1 MDTALIIVA
10 AGAGTRMGGTVR
22 KPFLM
27 LGGMMVIE
35 RTLLAFAGLD
45 WITRRVVVLAPG
57 DFAGKSG
64 GLIDKHL
71 ESRLRH
77 AGATDLVPGGAERI
91 DSVMAGVAAV
101 PGAGL
106 LLVHDGVRP
115 FVSRDVIG
123 RVRDAARDFGC
134 AVPGVAVRDTVRVVD
149 EAGMGR
155 GTPDR
160 RTLRA
165 VQTPQGFVRGVLLD
179 AVAKWRAQGGDSASV
194 TDEASLVEAAG
205 GAVKVVEG
213 DPRNMKLTG
222 PDDVAHAEWIL
233 ARG

>member
-35 RTLLAFAGLD
+35 RTLLAFAGLE

-64 GLIDKHL
+64 GLSDRNLGI
-71 ESRLRH
+71 RLRN

-101 PGAGL
+101 PTADL

-115 FVSRDVIG
+115 FVTPELTG
-123 RVRDAARDFGC
+123 RVRDAAREFGC

-149 EAGMGR
+149 GAGMGVA
-155 GTPDR
+155 TPDR

-165 VQTPQGFVRGVLLD
+165 VQTPQGFVRGVLVD
-179 AVAKWRAQGGDSASV
+179 AVARWRAAGGDAATV
-194 TDEASLVEAAG
+194 TDEASLVEASG

-213 DPRNMKLTG
+213 DTRNVKLTG
-222 PDDVAHAEWIL
+222 PEDVAYAEWLIG
-233 ARG
+233 RG